1 MRPSNLRLTIVG
13 RTPTLLVVRTFSSA
27 TRVLGDLET
36 QVMELL
42 WEESPLSVRTA
53 CERLRGDH
61 AYTTI
66 MTTMD
71 RLHKKRLLRRQKDR
85 NAFIYEPAMD
95 RAEYQKRVVEAA
107 LTPLLEQGAAPV
119 LAAFVEVAADLDE
132 DNLAALE
139 KLIAS
144 HRRRK

>member
-1 MRPSNLRLTIVG
+1 L
-13 RTPTLLVVRTFSSA
+13 RTFSKA
-27 TRVLGDLET
+27 ARVLGDLET
-36 QVMELL
+36 QIMELL
-42 WEESPLSVRTA
+42 WEQHPLSVRAT

-71 RLHKKRLLRRQKDR
+71 RLHKKRLLERTKDG

-119 LAAFVEVAADLDE
+119 LAAFVEVAADLDH
-132 DNLAALE
+132 DNLAELE
-139 KLIAS
+139 RLIAS
-144 HRRRK
+144 HKRRK

>member
-1 MRPSNLRLTIVG
+1 VH
-13 RTPTLLVVRTFSSA
+13 TFSKA
-27 TRVLGDLET
+27 ARVLGELET
-36 QVMELL
+36 RVMDLL
-42 WEESPLSVRTA
+42 WEEHPLSVRTA
-53 CERLRGDH
+53 CERLGGDH

-71 RLHKKRLLRRQKDR
+71 RLHKKRLLRRTKAG
-85 NAFIYEPAMD
+85 NAFIYEPSMD

-132 DNLAALE
+132 ENLTKLE
-139 KLIAS
+139 GLIAS
-144 HRRRK
+144 HKRRK

>member
-1 MRPSNLRLTIVG
+1 MSRP
-13 RTPTLLVVRTFSSA
+13 PLLEP
-27 TRVLGDLET
+27 LGDLEAA
-36 QVMELL
+36 VMNKV
-42 WEESPLSVRTA
+42 WAQAPASARDVCS
-53 CERLRGDH
+53 RLTGAKQR

-71 RLHKKRLLRRQKDR
+71 RLHKKRLLRRKKDG
-85 NAFIYEPAMD
+85 NAFLYEPAMD
-95 RAEYQKRVVEAA
+95 RPEYQRRVVEAA

-132 DNLAALE
+132 KHLAQLE
-139 KLIAS
+139 RLIAS

>member
-1 MRPSNLRLTIVG
+1 M
-13 RTPTLLVVRTFSSA
+13 RTFSAA
-27 TRVLGDLET
+27 TRVLGELET
-36 QVMELL
+36 RVMELL
-42 WEESPLSVRTA
+42 WEVHPISVRTA
-53 CERLRGDH
+53 CERLGSAH

-71 RLHKKRLLRRQKDR
+71 RLHKKRLLRRKKDG
-85 NAFIYEPAMD
+85 NAFLYEPAMD
-95 RAEYQKRVVEAA
+95 RSEYQRRVVEAA

-132 DNLAALE
+132 KHLAQLE
-139 KLIAS
+139 RLIAS

>member
-1 MRPSNLRLTIVG
+1 M
-13 RTPTLLVVRTFSSA
+13 RTFSKA
-27 TRVLGDLET
+27 ARVLGELET
-36 QVMELL
+36 RVMNVL
-42 WEESPLSVRTA
+42 WEEHPISVRTA
-53 CERLRGDH
+53 CERLSGDH

-71 RLHKKRLLRRQKDR
+71 RLHTKKLLRRKKDG
-85 NAFIYEPAMD
+85 NAFLYEPAMD
-95 RAEYQKRVVEAA
+95 RPEYQRRVVEAA

-132 DNLAALE
+132 KHLAQLE
-139 KLIAS
+139 RLIAS

>member
-1 MRPSNLRLTIVG
+1 MR
-13 RTPTLLVVRTFSSA
+13 
-27 TRVLGDLET
+27 
-36 QVMELL
+36 VMELV
-42 WEESPLSVRTA
+42 WAAHPISVRVA
-53 CERLRGDH
+53 CERLGGEH

-71 RLHKKRLLRRQKDR
+71 RLNKKRLLKRRKDG
-85 NAFIYEPAMD
+85 NAFLYEPAMD

-119 LAAFVEVAADLDE
+119 LAAFVEMAADLDE
-132 DNLAALE
+132 AHLAQLE
-139 KLIAS
+139 KLIAN

>member
-1 MRPSNLRLTIVG
+1 
-13 RTPTLLVVRTFSSA
+13 VRTFSTA
-27 TRVLGDLET
+27 TRVLGDLEER
-36 QVMELL
+36 VMELL
-42 WEESPLSVRTA
+42 WEEHPLSVRAA
-53 CERLRGDH
+53 CERLRSDH

-71 RLHKKRLLRRQKDR
+71 RLFKKRLLRRKKDG

-107 LTPLLEQGAAPV
+107 LAPLLEPGAAPV

-132 DNLAALE
+132 KHLAQLE
-139 KLIAS
+139 RLIAS

>member
-1 MRPSNLRLTIVG
+1 M
-13 RTPTLLVVRTFSSA
+13 FSRA
-27 TRVLGDLET
+27 ARVLGDLEAR
-36 QVMELL
+36 VMERV
-42 WEESPLSVRTA
+42 WEEHPISVRTA
-53 CERLRGDH
+53 CERLGGAH

-71 RLHKKRLLRRQKDR
+71 RLHKKRLLRRRKDG
-85 NAFIYEPAMD
+85 NAFLYEPAMD

-132 DNLAALE
+132 KHLEQLE

-144 HRRRK
+144 HRRRR

>member
-1 MRPSNLRLTIVG
+1 M
-13 RTPTLLVVRTFSSA
+13 RTFSAAS
-27 TRVLGDLET
+27 RVLGALET
-36 QVMELL
+36 RVMELL
-42 WEESPLSVRTA
+42 WEDSPLSVRVA
-53 CERLRGDH
+53 CQRLGSEH

-71 RLHKKRLLRRQKDR
+71 RLQKKRLLRRTKDG
-85 NAFIYEPAMD
+85 NAFIYEPAMS
-95 RAEYQKRVVEAA
+95 RAEYQRRVVEAA
-107 LTPLLEQGAAPV
+107 LTPLLEKGAAPV

-132 DNLAALE
+132 RHLAQLE

>member
-1 MRPSNLRLTIVG
+1 
-13 RTPTLLVVRTFSSA
+13 
-27 TRVLGDLET
+27 
-36 QVMELL
+36 MELL
-42 WEESPLSVRTA
+42 WDEHPLSVRAA
-53 CERLRGDH
+53 CKRLRGDH

-71 RLHKKRLLRRQKDR
+71 RLQKKRLLRRKKDG

-119 LAAFVEVAADLDE
+119 LAAFVAVAADVDAK
-132 DNLAALE
+132 NLAQLE
-139 KLIAS
+139 RLIAS
-144 HRRRK
+144 HKRRK

>member
-1 MRPSNLRLTIVG
+1 MH
-13 RTPTLLVVRTFSSA
+13 TFSRA
-27 TRVLGDLET
+27 ARVLGELET
-36 QVMELL
+36 RVMDLVWSEH
-42 WEESPLSVRTA
+42 PLSVRAA
-53 CERLRGDH
+53 CDRLGKEH

-71 RLHKKRLLRRQKDR
+71 RLHKKRLLRRRKDG
-85 NAFIYEPAMD
+85 NAFLYEPAMD

-107 LTPLLEQGAAPV
+107 LTPLLEQGASPV

-132 DNLAALE
+132 SHLAELE